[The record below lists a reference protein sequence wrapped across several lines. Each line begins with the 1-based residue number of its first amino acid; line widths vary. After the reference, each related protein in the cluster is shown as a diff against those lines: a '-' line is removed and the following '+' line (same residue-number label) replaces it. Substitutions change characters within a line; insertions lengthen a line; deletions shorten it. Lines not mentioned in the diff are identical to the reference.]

1 MPGKTRGPMLV
12 AFVTVAIDLL
22 GFGLVLPLLPVYADR
37 IFPLFDTLMRNVL
50 IGLLMASFST
60 MQFLFAPLWGRLS
73 DRIGRR
79 PVLLIG
85 LLGSVVFYSLFA
97 LASAWKSVV
106 LLFVARIGAGIC
118 GATIGTAQAVIADC
132 TPSEQRAAGM
142 ALVGMAFGIGF
153 TIGPVLGAISLA
165 REGDEPSV
173 VPGLLAAT
181 LSFAALLLAWFLLP
195 ETRRE
200 GVSAARSWWPAEGW
214 RIALSR
220 QTTALPIAVF
230 FLVTLAFASFESI
243 LARYAQDEIFADTHT
258 ATGPVLL
265 GVSLTSRQTRIC
277 LLFAYVG
284 VILMLVQG
292 LIVRPLVSRIGEV
305 TMVRAGHW
313 AADNGSADHGL
324 VAGWY
329 IAGHHPARPGAGGE
343 WICILHALA
352 AIAGF
357 AQCSCRSP
365 GADTGRES
373 IGGLA
378 EPHPRPGAGQFFIR
392 PETRFASA
400 SVLRRRCSVAAG
412 PAAVADHARHPRHRV
427 CRKTCRRI
435 VSRTLSDYRT
445 ASIEI
450 QMGCRLSGLSSRHFA
465 DGR

>member
-37 IFPLFDTLMRNVL
+37 IFPLFDTLTRNVL
-50 IGLLMASFST
+50 IGVLMASFST

-173 VPGLLAAT
+173 VPGLLAAM

-305 TMVRAGHW
+305 TMVRAGI
-313 AADNGSADHGL
+313 GL
-324 VAGWY
+324 LITALLIMVWWQAGTSLV
-329 IAGHHPARPGAGGE
+329 IT
-343 WICILHALA
+343 LLALA
-352 AIAGF
+352 LAVSGF
-357 AQCSCRSP
+357 AFCTPSLQS
-365 GADTGRES
+365 
-373 IGGLA
+373 L
-378 EPHPRPGAGQFFIR
+378 
-392 PETRFASA
+392 
-400 SVLRRRCSVAAG
+400 
-412 PAAVADHARHPRHRV
+412 
-427 CRKTCRRI
+427 
-435 VSRTLSDYRT
+435 VSRNAPADRQGQILGVNQSAASLSRILGPVLGNSLYGPKHGSHQLPYYAAAALLLLALLLSLTMRSTLAAELPDKPT
-445 ASIEI
+445 V
-450 QMGCRLSGLSSRHFA
+450 GG
-465 DGR
+465 

>member
-1 MPGKTRGPMLV
+1 
-12 AFVTVAIDLL
+12 
-22 GFGLVLPLLPVYADR
+22 
-37 IFPLFDTLMRNVL
+37 
-50 IGLLMASFST
+50 
-60 MQFLFAPLWGRLS
+60 
-73 DRIGRR
+73 
-79 PVLLIG
+79 
-85 LLGSVVFYSLFA
+85 
-97 LASAWKSVV
+97 
-106 LLFVARIGAGIC
+106 
-118 GATIGTAQAVIADC
+118 
-132 TPSEQRAAGM
+132 M

-173 VPGLLAAT
+173 VPGLLAAM

-305 TMVRAGHW
+305 TMVRAGI
-313 AADNGSADHGL
+313 GL
-324 VAGWY
+324 LITALLIMVWWQAGTSLV
-329 IAGHHPARPGAGGE
+329 IT
-343 WICILHALA
+343 LLALA
-352 AIAGF
+352 LAVSGF
-357 AQCSCRSP
+357 AFCTPSLQSLVSRNAP
-365 GADTGRES
+365 ADRQGQ
-373 IGGLA
+373 ILGVNQVGGLA

-400 SVLRRRCSVAAG
+400 SVLRRRCFVAAG
-412 PAAVADHARHPRHRV
+412 PAAVADHAQHPRHRV

-435 VSRTLSDYRT
+435 ASRTLSDYRT